1 MIQITWLPGIREGRI
16 VYDEISY
23 RTYKLGEENMKF
35 HVMIFFVSI
44 LINSSA
50 KKSFTETVPEK

>member
-23 RTYKLGEENMKF
+23 ITYKLGEENMKF
-35 HVMIFFVSI
+35 HVMI

-50 KKSFTETVPEK
+50 KISFTETVPEK